1 MTPPLEP
8 PPGCVEIPGFIVPIQ
23 GYGDRPAWL
32 TREGNVTHQWQLRG
46 IWPTAEL
53 ADAARERACEGL
65 EE

>member
-8 PPGCVEIPGFIVPIQ
+8 PPGCVAMPDFCVEV
-23 GYGDRPAWL
+23 RHPAYSIWL
-32 TREGNVTHQWQLRG
+32 TRRGTWSDRRELRG